1 MIGSCKLPVEENVME
16 DQARKAEILVVE
28 DEDNI
33 AIALDYLLTRE
44 GYAQSRI
51 ATGAGAVDMIRDRKP
66 DLVLLDVMLPE
77 VSGYE
82 ICQAVRSDPDCGHV
96 RILMM
101 TARGSAMERRKG
113 MAMGADGFISKPFEL
128 KELRE
133 EVRRLIAGEPSGS
146 KDRADA

>member
-1 MIGSCKLPVEENVME
+1 MADKNRRP
-16 DQARKAEILVVE
+16 RILVVE

-33 AIALDYLLTRE
+33 ALALDYVLTRE
-44 GYAQSRI
+44 GYEHDRI
-51 ATGAGAVDMIRDRKP
+51 ANGAEALPRIRQTHP

-77 VSGYE
+77 MSGYE
-82 ICQAVRSDPDCGHV
+82 ICQNVRMDPALKDV

-113 MAMGADGFISKPFEL
+113 LALGADGFIAKPFEL

-133 EVRRLIAGEPSGS
+133 EVGRLLQNRAGG
-146 KDRADA
+146 DG